1 MMNLDSSV
9 LVFDSVDADE
19 KPILFFDR
27 ELSDVLKLQLCY
39 SLTTNQITRIAF
51 FFSEDTAFMDKREL
65 IKKLLN
71 EDTFKQKITLE
82 ILDKVKIFQDYV
94 ESIPN
99 MDFAAKLLSITLL
112 TVYYSTPQMISFP
125 WRFEESCDVAD
136 DFIKQLLV
144 LRQISFSECFAGVYP
159 KPFLAL
165 SGNIISP

>member
-1 MMNLDSSV
+1 MNLDSSV

-71 EDTFKQKITLE
+71 EDKIGRAH
-82 ILDKVKIFQDYV
+82 V
-94 ESIPN
+94 
-99 MDFAAKLLSITLL
+99 
-112 TVYYSTPQMISFP
+112 
-125 WRFEESCDVAD
+125 
-136 DFIKQLLV
+136 
-144 LRQISFSECFAGVYP
+144 
-159 KPFLAL
+159 
-165 SGNIISP
+165 